1 MRIHMKTHDPP
12 ESHHDYRN
20 TVVGFRITKD
30 EQMKLKSIQM
40 TMRTKG
46 IRGTTSDTL
55 RMILHTF
62 DLQRWTKALT

>member
-1 MRIHMKTHDPP
+1 MRTPTKTQDSS

-46 IRGTTSDTL
+46 IRGTTSDAL

-62 DLQRWTKALT
+62 DLQRWTKA

>member
-1 MRIHMKTHDPP
+1 MKTQDPS

-20 TVVGFRITKD
+20 NVVGFRITED
-30 EQMKLKSIQM
+30 EQTKLKSIQR

-46 IRGTTSDTL
+46 IRGTTSDAL

-62 DLQRWTKALT
+62 DLHSWSKA

>member
-1 MRIHMKTHDPP
+1 MRTPKKTQDSS

-30 EQMKLKSIQM
+30 EQMKLKSIQRIL
-40 TMRTKG
+40 RTKG
-46 IRGTTSDTL
+46 IRGTTSDAL

-62 DLQRWTKALT
+62 DLHSWSKA